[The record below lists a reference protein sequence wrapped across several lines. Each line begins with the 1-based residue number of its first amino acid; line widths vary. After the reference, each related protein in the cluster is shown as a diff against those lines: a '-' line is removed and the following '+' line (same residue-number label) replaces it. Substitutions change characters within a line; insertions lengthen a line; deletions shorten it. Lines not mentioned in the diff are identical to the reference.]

1 MKISFL
7 AKRLFHSIFVLL
19 GLSIVIFLIAR
30 IVPGDPVRLAVGARA
45 PQWVVDNLRESMH
58 LNESIFMQYV
68 YWLRDALHGQF
79 GLSLV
84 TRREVGADIVEFLPA
99 TLEVAFYALLVSL
112 AGSLSFG
119 IISARYK
126 DRWPDNVIRVFS
138 YLGIVT
144 PSFVFAIIFILVFAF
159 VLGWLPAIGRLS
171 NGITAP
177 PRITGFLTIDALLK
191 GNFVV
196 FWDALKHIMMPAMAL
211 AMGSMAQ
218 EARITRSSMADNL
231 TKDYIA
237 SSRALGVSEG
247 LIMRRFLLK
256 PSLIP
261 TISILGLDFAA
272 GLGNAFLVELI
283 FNWPGI
289 SRYGMNAMLSKD
301 LNAISGVI
309 LTFGVVFILV
319 NIVVDIVVAQ
329 LDPRIRL
336 STAKG
341 D

>member
-1 MKISFL
+1 
-7 AKRLFHSIFVLL
+7 
-19 GLSIVIFLIAR
+19 
-30 IVPGDPVRLAVGARA
+30 
-45 PQWVVDNLRESMH
+45 
-58 LNESIFMQYV
+58 
-68 YWLRDALHGQF
+68 
-79 GLSLV
+79 
-84 TRREVGADIVEFLPA
+84 
-99 TLEVAFYALLVSL
+99 
-112 AGSLSFG
+112 
-119 IISARYK
+119 
-126 DRWPDNVIRVFS
+126 
-138 YLGIVT
+138 
-144 PSFVFAIIFILVFAF
+144 
-159 VLGWLPAIGRLS
+159 
-171 NGITAP
+171 
-177 PRITGFLTIDALLK
+177 
-191 GNFVV
+191 
-196 FWDALKHIMMPAMAL
+196 MAL

-237 SSRALGVSEG
+237 SARALGVSES
-247 LIMRRFLLK
+247 LIMSRFLLK

-301 LNAISGVI
+301 LNAISAVI

-319 NIVVDIVVAQ
+319 NIFVDIVVAQ

-341 D
+341 E